1 MHYFLIK
8 MWQNLE
14 VIISQ
19 EKYERG
25 KEWIEILD
33 SFKTENNFKD
43 QSNGK
48 IHIWNHLFLL
58 I

>member
-1 MHYFLIK
+1 

-33 SFKTENNFKD
+33 SFKTENNSKD

-48 IHIWNHLFLL
+48 IHIWNHFFLL